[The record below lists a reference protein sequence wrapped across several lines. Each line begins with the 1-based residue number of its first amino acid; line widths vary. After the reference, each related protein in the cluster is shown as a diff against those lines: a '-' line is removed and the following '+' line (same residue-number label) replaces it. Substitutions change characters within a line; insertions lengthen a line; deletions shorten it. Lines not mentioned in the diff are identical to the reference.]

1 MHVHVLHMY
10 HNDGYM
16 IYEQAHVHIHVQC
29 TRKCTLYMHSCKAQ
43 YSYKTNIIN
52 LSYHLHVH
60 NAGTQ
65 QWQIHTYMY
74 IVHVHVAMC
83 TCSTSHIY
91 MYMHTYTCT
100 WSSWEHSG
108 TVRILNPYRLSVCMR
123 MFHQETSELVIKS
136 RTRTSSVIH
145 NLKKWNEITRKVFSE
160 AKSITKWKPNIHTYT
175 CTCTCTYMHAL
186 HVKTIGTSKHHN
198 KYRRSKCR

>member
-1 MHVHVLHMY
+1 MHVHVLHMH

-16 IYEQAHVHIHVQC
+16 IYEQAHVHIQC
-29 TRKCTLYMHSCKAQ
+29 TYMYNVRVNVHYTCILVRHS
-43 YSYKTNIIN
+43 YRTNIIN
-52 LSYHLHVH
+52 LSYHLHS
-60 NAGTQ
+60 AGTQ
-65 QWQIHTYMY
+65 QWQIYTYMY
-74 IVHVHVAMC
+74 IIHVHVAMC
-83 TCSTSHIY
+83 TCSTSH
-91 MYMHTYTCT
+91 MHTYTRT
-100 WSSWEHSG
+100 WSSWGHSG

-145 NLKKWNEITRKVFSE
+145 SLKKWNEITRKVFSE

-175 CTCTCTYMHAL
+175 CTCTYMHAL